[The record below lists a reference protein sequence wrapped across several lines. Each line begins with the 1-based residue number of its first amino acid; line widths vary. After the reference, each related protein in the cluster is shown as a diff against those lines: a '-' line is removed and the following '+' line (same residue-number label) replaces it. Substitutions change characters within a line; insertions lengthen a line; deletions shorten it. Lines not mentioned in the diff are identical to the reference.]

1 MTPQQIARMFE
12 KFYRAV
18 DLNSGVRGLGLGMHI
33 VKHII
38 ERHGG
43 TIAVH
48 SQPGKGTEI
57 IVNLPLGG

>member
-1 MTPQQIARMFE
+1 
-12 KFYRAV
+12 
-18 DLNSGVRGLGLGMHI
+18 MHI